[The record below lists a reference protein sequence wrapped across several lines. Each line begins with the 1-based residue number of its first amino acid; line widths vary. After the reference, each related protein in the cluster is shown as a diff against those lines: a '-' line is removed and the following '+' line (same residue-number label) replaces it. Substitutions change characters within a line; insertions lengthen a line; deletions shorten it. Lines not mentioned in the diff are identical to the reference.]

1 MRQATHQLTVRTQGK
16 GLYDITGQVEQW
28 VDRQDLSAGL
38 LTLFIQHTSASL
50 TIQEN
55 ASPDV
60 LMDLNAHFDRMVPE
74 ERGLYRHTL
83 EGPDDMPAHIRTV
96 IGGVQLTIPIVQGAL
111 ALGDWQGIYVF
122 EHRRQPHERVI
133 ALHVLGE

>member
-1 MRQATHQLTVRTQGK
+1 MRQASHQLTIQTQGK
-16 GLYDITGQVEQW
+16 GLYDITAKVEQW

-60 LMDLNAHFDRMVPE
+60 LTDLNAHFDRMVPE

-96 IGGVQLTIPIVQGAL
+96 LGGVQLSIPIVQGAL

-122 EHRRQPHERVI
+122 EHRRAPHERTI
-133 ALHVLGE
+133 ALHVIGE